1 VVTETRT
8 VEVPVEVIK
17 PLPANLTDPIP
28 YPLALGESFTVDDLI
43 DQVFALYDLLD
54 QANRDRA
61 DAAELTR
68 PAEEPVPQ

>member
-1 VVTETRT
+1 
-8 VEVPVEVIK
+8 VIK

-43 DQVFALYDLLD
+43 DQVFALYDLLVLD

-61 DAAELTR
+61 DAAELTQ
-68 PAEEPVPQ
+68 PDEAPVPQ

>member
-28 YPLALGESFTVDDLI
+28 YPARLGEAFTVDDLI

-61 DAAELTR
+61 DAAELTQ

>member
-1 VVTETRT
+1 MVTETRT

-17 PLPANLTDPIP
+17 PLPRNLTDPIP
-28 YPLALGESFTVDDLI
+28 YPVALGDGFTIDDLI

-61 DAAELTR
+61 DAAELTQ